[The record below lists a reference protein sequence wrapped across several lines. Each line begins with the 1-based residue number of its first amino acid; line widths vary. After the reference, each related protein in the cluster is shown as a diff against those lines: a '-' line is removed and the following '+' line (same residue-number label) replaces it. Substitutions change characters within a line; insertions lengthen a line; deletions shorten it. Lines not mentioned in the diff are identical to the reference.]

1 MQQERD
7 DLHSQFVNAILELQQ
22 KTGLKNVLLEK
33 KLAALNDLLEQ
44 KEAQINEVLA
54 AAHLDPTAMSTVNK
68 KLEVHIFTSKSF
80 LFIAMWNKQM
90 SWKKEIYFVIRKS
103 CIGETWLI
111 CQKFAY

>member
-7 DLHSQFVNAILELQQ
+7 DLHTRFENAILELQQ

-54 AAHLDPTAMSTVNK
+54 AAHIDPAAMSTVNK
-68 KLEVHIFTSKSF
+68 KLEVQTACSILIHSRSYKVFFNRPRFIIQDIIFRPVGG
-80 LFIAMWNKQM
+80 L
-90 SWKKEIYFVIRKS
+90 
-103 CIGETWLI
+103 
-111 CQKFAY
+111 